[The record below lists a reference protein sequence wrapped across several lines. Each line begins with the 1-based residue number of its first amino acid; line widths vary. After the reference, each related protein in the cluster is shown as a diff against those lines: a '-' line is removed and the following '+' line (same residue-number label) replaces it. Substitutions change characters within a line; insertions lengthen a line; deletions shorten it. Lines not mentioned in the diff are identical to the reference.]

1 MSDMRAATAGE
12 LTLLRTNTGQ
22 WSKLYIAGLTT
33 PPTVFAARVNK
44 SWTSYDK
51 IISVPW
57 ESETIGAY
65 TDIVPGMTLWV
76 GTSAGGR
83 ELGEVRV
90 RSATATDI
98 FIGETSDI
106 KWVNHAHLTVKDE
119 FLLWPRHVLI
129 NSAGTVYMDS
139 NIPYSDQHEVFDPVP
154 VMGSDVVVDLLDI
167 PTTQLVTNGT
177 FTTVTTGWTAGTDVL
192 LTIVSNALHIN
203 RNSAAEIDHAYQNI
217 TTQTGMV
224 YTFSVNIKAYSHG
237 YEAYVNNVKLFDTAN
252 GTGVKSVTFTATG
265 TTTEI
270 AFRAVDNATA
280 TLDID
285 DVSVVSASVI
295 VTFPEVADSWVF
307 GGGAITKHFESNA
320 GTWTNHT
327 ANNAAL
333 TIASYPTNG
342 LIRVWLTVTKS
353 GKSTIGYRYI
363 YVYDETHRPE
373 SVFTVGNLSVD
384 YDSGGWS
391 FDVTAYG
398 DLSAVRDRAKV
409 ILFAKDYYGDTQI
422 SLGQAHEREN
432 IVAIGYINSEST
444 EYNAEM
450 SQITFNVQ
458 GPQYWLNNMSGFPPG
473 VEILGVASWTRIL
486 NLTVDKAVWH
496 LLHWRSTAT
505 NVIDVRLSGDTRL
518 ASAFEVP
525 AESIWAQMVEIA
537 QTSIFANPGCNR
549 LGQLSLE
556 IEPQLVPATPSD
568 PDERTWATVMELT
581 KADWQDKI
589 SMLCGCDKAEI
600 SMLAAS
606 GVSVNTSGVGT
617 PYFSLSPGHVFKH
630 YGNIE
635 VNDRLLLSS
644 QSQSNTLTGLIVGW
658 KNNYYPSFDMTL
670 AQNNRLLDV
679 FPRSFCNI
687 VIAAGDTVRGKA
699 YSGNLI
705 LRSMSLEFNADTG
718 AFTANTNWEAETFPE
733 LSTNGDPPIGED
745 CGQTSCPA
753 GQHLNSLHC
762 CEDDG
767 GGGGCNQTAAECAA
781 MGTGWYLDTDKCC
794 KYSGGPPVTPGAKV
808 VAVLSALYGMAYTV
822 NFDAVNPNDVV
833 WIWYNEGLTEVEYQA
848 AEDLFLT
855 PDGHV
860 YIICRAAG
868 GEYIAVAP
876 ALGEPFVKIIDS
888 VWINDNYPVCRE
900 GGVGARGGL
909 VAFGINYNAGNE
921 YAFIAGEYRLID
933 TVENFDIYYNSLDPV
948 SMSTSLTT
956 GFPACDMVYAQG
968 HWYSALSSYSYNNS
982 KVQIVEDA
990 GSVKV
995 TTTQATTGTHSWLWA
1010 FGDENNKVVKAYALS
1025 LPLKFTG
1032 DGTDYAEWTFDLYDG
1047 GGTQQNRFARFACDP
1062 TGTVL
1067 MAVGVT
1073 NPVGANLLGLYLS
1086 SDSGATWTKNLPIAA
1101 QEGFP
1106 YSLCIANGFDAN
1118 MWVVG
1123 REMEHIFWTFDQGVT
1138 WVNRAGNLFYGF
1150 SAYKF
1155 PVSLIRQIRIGYNAP
1170 A

>member
-1 MSDMRAATAGE
+1 
-12 LTLLRTNTGQ
+12 
-22 WSKLYIAGLTT
+22 
-33 PPTVFAARVNK
+33 
-44 SWTSYDK
+44 
-51 IISVPW
+51 
-57 ESETIGAY
+57 
-65 TDIVPGMTLWV
+65 
-76 GTSAGGR
+76 
-83 ELGEVRV
+83 
-90 RSATATDI
+90 
-98 FIGETSDI
+98 
-106 KWVNHAHLTVKDE
+106 
-119 FLLWPRHVLI
+119 
-129 NSAGTVYMDS
+129 
-139 NIPYSDQHEVFDPVP
+139 
-154 VMGSDVVVDLLDI
+154 
-167 PTTQLVTNGT
+167 
-177 FTTVTTGWTAGTDVL
+177 
-192 LTIVSNALHIN
+192 
-203 RNSAAEIDHAYQNI
+203 
-217 TTQTGMV
+217 
-224 YTFSVNIKAYSHG
+224 
-237 YEAYVNNVKLFDTAN
+237 
-252 GTGVKSVTFTATG
+252 
-265 TTTEI
+265 
-270 AFRAVDNATA
+270 
-280 TLDID
+280 
-285 DVSVVSASVI
+285 
-295 VTFPEVADSWVF
+295 
-307 GGGAITKHFESNA
+307 
-320 GTWTNHT
+320 
-327 ANNAAL
+327 
-333 TIASYPTNG
+333 
-342 LIRVWLTVTKS
+342 VTKS

-450 SQITFNVQ
+450 SQVTFNVQ

-808 VAVLSALYGMAYTV
+808 VAILTDLYGMQYTV
-822 NFDAVNPNDVV
+822 NFDAVDPNDVV
-833 WIWYNEGLTEVEYQA
+833 WVYYNEGLTEEEYQA
-848 AEDLFLT
+848 ATDLFLT

-860 YIICRAAG
+860 YMISYG
-868 GEYIAVAP
+868 GALSYIAVAP
-876 ALGEPFVKIIDS
+876 ALGEPFVKLIDS
-888 VWINDNYPVCRE
+888 TWLIDSYPL
-900 GGVGARGGL
+900 GGEL
-909 VAFGINYNAGNE
+909 EAFGINYEAGNE
-921 YAFIAGEYRLID
+921 YCFMAGGDGGYGE
-933 TVENFDIYYNSLDPV
+933 TGEFDIYFNNLTPV
-948 SMSTSLTT
+948 DMPWHRLRASASLTY
-956 GFPACDMVYAQG
+956 GFGQWTALYPSSPSGGLGYANVRVRI
-968 HWYSALSSYSYNNS
+968 YVSSEY
-982 KVQIVEDA
+982 
-990 GSVKV
+990 
-995 TTTQATTGTHSWLWA
+995 ATTLAVNTGILGISGWILGDGITHIFRNDQVSST
-1010 FGDENNKVVKAYALS
+1010 Y
-1025 LPLKFTG
+1025 KFTG
-1032 DGTDYAEWTFDLYDG
+1032 DGSDYAEWTFDVYPANPHLDS
-1047 GGTQQNRFARFACDP
+1047 DP
-1062 TGTVL
+1062 TGVVL
-1067 MAVGVT
+1067 MATGIPIPDDGYL
-1073 NPVGANLLGLYLS
+1073 NGLYVS
-1086 SDSGATWTKNLPIAA
+1086 VDSGATWTKNLPIAA
-1101 QEGFP
+1101 QEGLP
-1106 YSLCIANGFDAN
+1106 YSLCIANAFDAN
-1118 MWVVG
+1118 MWVVA
-1123 REMEHIFWTFDQGVT
+1123 RVQSHIFWTIDQGVT
-1138 WVNRAGNLFYGF
+1138 WVNRTGNAVLEHPA
-1150 SAYKF
+1150 AY
-1155 PVSLIRQIRIGYNAP
+1155 SLIRQIRIGYNAP
-1170 A
+1170 P